1 MLHESSV
8 ISSGNSMMFVMLFI
22 ELKLMLNV
30 ISNVTEEKDACN
42 LDAKVSIG
50 SSCICSE

>member
-1 MLHESSV
+1 MLHEFSV
-8 ISSGNSMMFVMLFI
+8 ISSGILMMFFMLYM

-30 ISNVTEEKDACN
+30 ISNETEEKDACN

>member
-1 MLHESSV
+1 MLQESSG
-8 ISSGNSMMFVMLFI
+8 ISSEFSMMFVMLFI

>member
-1 MLHESSV
+1 MLQESSLV
-8 ISSGNSMMFVMLFI
+8 SSEFSMMFVMLFI
-22 ELKLMLNV
+22 ELKLVLDV
-30 ISNVTEEKDACN
+30 ISNDTEEKDACN